1 VGWGSVCACFTPLV
15 RPSPPPPP
23 PPPPPRRRPQ
33 VADLG
38 SLNGTLLNGEPISVA
53 GRKRGRDY
61 RLSTDDILQVGGG
74 RAPGHA

>member
-1 VGWGSVCACFTPLV
+1 MGPGRAALWQPAPLH
-15 RPSPPPPP
+15 PCSPLAA
-23 PPPPPRRRPQ
+23 PQ

-61 RLSTDDILQVGGG
+61 RLSSDDILQVGGWLNFEG
-74 RAPGHA
+74 GF